1 MSSPQK
7 GFAVLGLKIPFKK
20 QQFEAREEA
29 ILDAVNHLLSKK
41 GFDLMTMDDVAEAVG
56 IAKGS
61 LYKHFS
67 SKEKLAA
74 AAMVRLLT
82 QTLDVLDAMP
92 ESWSAIERLEGM
104 LRWSLEHR
112 LKGGVPHLPSTR
124 GAFQRS
130 LLMNLDYVAAAMK
143 LNKRVYALIDDAKRD
158 GDIPNEMPNDV
169 VAFTLYARSCDP
181 TVDFLRQAKTLTD
194 AEIVDALADTTLRG
208 LTGARRGAG
217 AQSEAHPSTDTP
229 RSFAKSQ

>member
-1 MSSPQK
+1 M
-7 GFAVLGLKIPFKK
+7 LGLKLPFKK

-29 ILDAVNHLLSKK
+29 ILDATNQLLSRK

-61 LYKHFS
+61 LYKHFT

-74 AAMVRLLT
+74 ATMVRLLT
-82 QTLDVLDAMP
+82 QTLEQLDAMP
-92 ESWSAIERLEGM
+92 AEWSAVQKLEAM

-130 LLMNLDYVAAAMK
+130 LLMNFDYVAVAMK
-143 LNKRVYALIDDAKRD
+143 LNKRVEALISEAKTARAIDAAMPDDV
-158 GDIPNEMPNDV
+158 I
-169 VAFTLYARSCDP
+169 AFTLYSRSCDP
-181 TVDFLRQAKTLTD
+181 TVDFLRQAKTLSD
-194 AEIVDALADTTLRG
+194 AQIVDAMVDATFRG
-208 LTGARRGAG
+208 LTGLRADG
-217 AQSEAHPSTDTP
+217 AHPP
-229 RSFAKSQ
+229 PSQERHVVRIK